1 MSKVDISLVARQY
14 VANGWALV
22 PIPSGTKGPNT
33 AGWNRPENCIRTAAE
48 CSRIKD
54 NVGLAH
60 KYSRTCVLDFDDLVK
75 SAAWLKSQGLD
86 FDELW
91 NSPQA
96 VRISSGRPNR
106 GKLLFKL
113 PEGVPALSTH
123 PLHEFGLELRSASS
137 NGMTV
142 QDVLPPSIHPD
153 TGLPYEWDYAEPAL
167 GDWRHPPVLP
177 ADVLAAWQKLSL
189 ASKAPLER
197 KEGAGECNTEAAQEV
212 IAEFDPHAPY
222 HQWIQVG
229 MALHH
234 EFNGGDEGLDLWDEW
249 STPGAEYKGRDD
261 LEYHWRTFGRGDGAL
276 STLDSLRAIVRMRP
290 VSLDEFEV
298 LVSQEMAA
306 APATKTGGIM
316 DDFDDMSGD
325 EPPASRDLGPVP
337 KRRPF
342 EFMSAAQF
350 MGRPPLQWIIKGILP
365 KAAMG
370 VLYGASASGKTF
382 LALDMALSISRGLD
396 WRGLRTT
403 QGGVAYVVAEGATGF
418 QSRMQAYCQANS
430 IGAADLPIHLLDEA
444 PNMMDAK
451 ALAPLGAELRKL
463 GPLSVIFMDT
473 YARVMGNGNEN
484 DAKDTNKVVANC
496 YLLHKLTGAIIVLV
510 HHTGKDETKGAR
522 GSGALRAAAD
532 VELEVIRT
540 NKYRALRIGKMKD
553 GRDDGEF
560 KFTLNDVV
568 IGWDEDGDDIT
579 SCVVEHLAAEA
590 VVSVPT
596 GPVMPDPAKAPM
608 QALILD
614 TLSEYIG
621 GEVEK
626 DNLIQHV
633 RENTPRDGNG
643 QEDRNWKSKITR
655 AMNKLL
661 KDGLIVE
668 IAGNIK
674 PGSPICD

>member
-22 PIPSGTKGPNT
+22 PIPSGAKGPNT

-113 PEGVPALSTH
+113 PDGVPALSTH

-167 GDWRHPPVLP
+167 GDWRSPPVLP

-234 EFNGGDEGLDLWDEW
+234 EFNGGDDGLDLWDEW
-249 STPGAEYKGRDD
+249 STPGTEYKGRDD

-276 STLDSLRAIVRMRP
+276 STLESLRAIVRMRP

-298 LVSQEMAA
+298 LVSQEMVA
-306 APATKTGGIM
+306 APAAKEGGLMADFEDMTGG
-316 DDFDDMSGD
+316 
-325 EPPASRDLGPVP
+325 EPPAGRDLSPIP

-418 QSRMQAYCQANS
+418 QSRMQAYCQANV

-473 YARVMGNGNEN
+473 YARVMGDGNEN

-590 VVSVPT
+590 N
-596 GPVMPDPAKAPM
+596 
-608 QALILD
+608 
-614 TLSEYIG
+614 
-621 GEVEK
+621 EVEK
-626 DNLIQHV
+626 PAGKPLGAIQSRIMDALGDYLAGEVQREVLIQAV
-633 RENTPRDGNG
+633 LDATPFDATGKHDRTVKPKIGRSLNDLIKNG
-643 QEDRNWKSKITR
+643 VLIEVS
-655 AMNKLL
+655 
-661 KDGLIVE
+661 GLIS
-668 IAGNIK
+668 AGR
-674 PGSPICD
+674 PTCD